1 MTRCRMYA
9 VAHGGM
15 IQYIR
20 ASSWFNVKREMA
32 RIYGAEFKGIEIE
45 QYKDGTPRVV
55 YKFYDDRWIYKV
67 AELREEES

>member
-1 MTRCRMYA
+1 MRRRMYA
-9 VAHGGM
+9 VAHAGM

-32 RIYGAEFKGIEIE
+32 RIYGAEFKGVEIE
-45 QYKDGTPRVV
+45 QYKDGALRTI
-55 YKFYDDRWIYKV
+55 YKFYDDRWIYEV